1 MPGTHLV
8 VEAAISVNPTR
19 FVAHQLSR
27 RFVGRRF
34 EEWPPLQ
41 PLLATREVS
50 LGTPS
55 EFVLDGSDNVLLTP
69 ASQAFGRSEA
79 WPAQLESYLS
89 GVRNMI
95 ADAISEAVEDAGGV
109 LGRPSEYVNLYEA
122 ETYWEFAADDPTALV
137 RNLEAPLFE
146 WAHKPQT
153 RRFAQ
158 STGSLTRDFENNSR
172 QLIVQVQ
179 SGVRLRVYAKTSRRV
194 RFEVIHDLRQNAR
207 PIGRHTSE
215 DFSALFRWLDALRHD
230 AAVALN
236 LVFEHIERRSVLPP
250 DGWSTAALVRHV
262 CEVCGRDAEAILG
275 LLIGNGW
282 LRVGV
287 HDPVRGHALG
297 LVEAGVL
304 ERTGATYT
312 VRPPYQRALAELR
325 GVRRSRSRD

>member
-1 MPGTHLV
+1 M
-8 VEAAISVNPTR
+8 NPTR

-34 EEWPPLQ
+34 EEWPLLQ
-41 PLLATREVS
+41 PLLATRNVS

-55 EFVLDGSDNVLLTP
+55 EFVLDGTDNVLLTP

-79 WPAQLESYLS
+79 WPIQVESYLS
-89 GVRNMI
+89 AVRNMLSSTV
-95 ADAISEAVEDAGGV
+95 AEAAVGAGGV

-122 ETYWEFAADDPTALV
+122 ETYWEFAADDPTGLV

-146 WAHKPQT
+146 WAQKPQS

-158 STGSLTRDFENNSR
+158 SAGSLTTDFENNSR
-172 QLIVQVQ
+172 QLSVQVQ

-194 RFEVIHDLRQNAR
+194 RFEIIHDLRQNAR

-215 DFSALFRWLDALRHD
+215 DFGALSRWLDALRQD
-230 AAVALN
+230 AAAALN
-236 LVFEHIERRSVLPP
+236 LVFDHIEQRSVLPP

-262 CEVCGRDAEAILG
+262 CEVCGRDAEAILA

-287 HDPVRGHALG
+287 HDPVRGHVIG
-297 LVEAGVL
+297 LVGAGVL

-312 VRPPYQRALAELR
+312 VRPPYQRAFAELR
-325 GVRRSRSRD
+325 GVRRSRTATSRTPT